1 MMMAKGFKRAA
12 ALALVA
18 LVAASS
24 GLVSPILP
32 TASALSTADGVITG
46 GPYLEGICWFGFNN
60 AYKMLSDLYAGTDAQ
75 TRDFRTVV
83 WRIGALGFN
92 SVRVAFN
99 FETLNQGA
107 ADKPYRM
114 QCRDPGAAALYASV
128 TPPGGKT
135 PTVPPPPFT
144 GNVCNNG
151 IPDDTVYGRFLW
163 AVDYIAST
171 GMHVLGKRREGFFC
185 FFCF

>member
-1 MMMAKGFKRAA
+1 MASFKKAA

-18 LVAASS
+18 LVAAS
-24 GLVSPILP
+24 GGVLAPAPV
-32 TASALSTADGVITG
+32 SALSTADGVITG

-107 ADKPYRM
+107 AVKPYRM

-171 GMHVLGKRREGFFC
+171 GMYVLGASSFFV
-185 FFCF
+185 F